1 MDGPPSSQRK
11 HSTGIY
17 IYIYMCV
24 CVCVPVGMDITICA
38 ILLAATAHSC
48 LLWFYFTIPMF
59 VLASSPSQA
68 LLCFFLLSCS
78 PPPIKNNPAIKGLN
92 VDQNLR
98 AQKLPPPVWK
108 YALLHDLFRGCTWL
122 SHLARLIDIYLN
134 ENWSFILGEFED
146 IPIVILKY

>member
-1 MDGPPSSQRK
+1 MHFCFLNHVYKWMGHLLHK
-11 HSTGIY
+11 ESTPQVYIY
-17 IYIYMCV
+17 IYIYIYIYVCV
-24 CVCVPVGMDITICA
+24 CVCVCVCVGMDITICA

-78 PPPIKNNPAIKGLN
+78 PPPPPPPPIKNNNPAIKGLN

-108 YALLHDLFRGCTWL
+108 YALLHDLFRGCT
-122 SHLARLIDIYLN
+122 
-134 ENWSFILGEFED
+134 
-146 IPIVILKY
+146 